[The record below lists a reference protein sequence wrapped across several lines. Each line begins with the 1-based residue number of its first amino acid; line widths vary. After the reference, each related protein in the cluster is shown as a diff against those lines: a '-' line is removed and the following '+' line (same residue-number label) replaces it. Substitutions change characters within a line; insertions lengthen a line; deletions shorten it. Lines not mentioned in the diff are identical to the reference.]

1 MLKFKAFCLDY
12 WQFLCLQPLHGV
24 YKRYVDRL
32 GRTSAIG
39 QGAVR

>member
-24 YKRYVDRL
+24 YKRYVDPL
-32 GRTSAIG
+32 WRTSAAG
-39 QGAVR
+39 QQAVS